1 MRGILTFVSWVI
13 VIFILFFEAWINFK
27 WFGVI
32 GASVII
38 FGIFYYVNRAQLMFM
53 GASAKF
59 NTGDKKSA
67 FEKYEKAYKTGKLKP
82 TNALFYAY
90 LLLRDGQIEKS
101 ENLID
106 EIYTKYN
113 KILLPNDKIN
123 VSINKALIKWKKGD
137 VKGAIADAK
146 SLYDSG
152 IKTTALY
159 GIMGYWY
166 ILDEKYDEA
175 LKINEEA
182 YEYNESDQIICDNL
196 AQNYFL
202 TGNKEKSEEMYKEL
216 LSKEP
221 NFIEPYY
228 NYGMILKSNG
238 NFEGAKEYFK
248 KALTMEEK
256 FLSTVT
262 HNMVNSELSKLC

>member
-1 MRGILTFVSWVI
+1 MKGILTFVSWVI

-32 GASVII
+32 GASVIML
-38 FGIFYYVNRAQLMFM
+38 GIFYFVNRAQLMFM
-53 GASAKF
+53 GANAKF
-59 NTGDKKSA
+59 NAGDKKSA
-67 FEKYEKAYKTGKLKP
+67 FEEYEKAYKTGKLKP
-82 TNALFYAY
+82 TNALYYAY
-90 LLLRDGQIEKS
+90 LILRDGQIEKS
-101 ENLID
+101 EKLID
-106 EIYTKYN
+106 EIYAKYN
-113 KILLPNDKIN
+113 KSLLPNDKIN
-123 VSINKALIKWKKGD
+123 VSINKAIIKWKKGD
-137 VKGAIADAK
+137 IKGAICDAK

-166 ILDEKYDEA
+166 ILDGRYDEA

-202 TGNKEKSEEMYKEL
+202 AGNKEKSEKLYKEL
-216 LSKEP
+216 LLKNP

-228 NYGMILKSNG
+228 NYGVILKSDGKND
-238 NFEGAKEYFK
+238 EAKEYFE

-262 HNMVNSELSKLC
+262 HDMVKRKLAEF